1 MEIQTTQLKHCDLV
15 KVSGRID
22 SYSAPHLAEAF
33 NAILAARRFKL
44 VCDMSE
50 VNYMSS
56 AGLRVM
62 ITVQKACKRY
72 NRGEIVLTSVP
83 RRVYES
89 FEVSGLTR
97 LFTFFQDPLL
107 AVGHF

>member
-1 MEIQTTQLKHCDLV
+1 MEIQITQLKHCDLV

-22 SYSAPHLAEAF
+22 SYSAPQLAEAF
-33 NAILAARRFKL
+33 NAITAARRFKI

-50 VNYMSS
+50 VNYMTS
-56 AGLRVM
+56 AGLRVL
-62 ITVQKACKRY
+62 ITVQKTCKRY
-72 NRGEIVLTSVP
+72 NRGEVVLTNVP
-83 RRVYES
+83 GRVYES
-89 FEVSGLTR
+89 FALSGLAQ